1 MPILI
6 IPIVWTVSGFV
17 VSRAKGLR
25 IAAVVLCTIQPQP
38 VDALVKGNA
47 PPPKKGPPAEERK
60 RWNLEECQKQAERGA
75 DKAEKGARA
84 NMVRA
89 SVTSKGA
96 RYRVLVDAK
105 QVSMVAKEGD
115 EARVLFKV
123 LKLGK
128 RSYDGLFGEGTVV
141 SSRAEHYH
149 TCLHLLS
156 FQHSLQIHDS

>member
-25 IAAVVLCTIQPQP
+25 IAAVVLCTIKPQP

-105 QVSMVAKEGD
+105 QPSHRRFERCHHWQAVGSVRRFTATPQMGWDKATRECDEGFGRGGNGG
-115 EARVLFKV
+115 E
-123 LKLGK
+123 LKTTEN
-128 RSYDGLFGEGTVV
+128 GL
-141 SSRAEHYH
+141 S
-149 TCLHLLS
+149 
-156 FQHSLQIHDS
+156 I